1 MLTLYVICI
10 LCSIMSPWVVGVR
23 TNCNPII
30 EKNVLSIR
38 YKQRHVKNPFGCLWG
53 PRGKIDVCNSVS
65 DWQVAEI
72 DLEAE
77 ALLFS
82 NSKRKTNED
91 WGVHDWK
98 RHCHC
103 RTTKQYWNSF
113 IYLCSPL
120 FFCVLSLV
128 SAFVSQFVLWMCFHF
143 ICGTKCQ
150 PQSICA
156 CSLSLSILY
165 VHMSMSRTAQFSLPM
180 LLFFTIG
187 IFEIVMLLLS
197 YGLRMP
203 PQHVNSKHTL
213 RQLAVSPLADIW

>member
-1 MLTLYVICI
+1 M
-10 LCSIMSPWVVGVR
+10 
-23 TNCNPII
+23 
-30 EKNVLSIR
+30 
-38 YKQRHVKNPFGCLWG
+38 
-53 PRGKIDVCNSVS
+53 
-65 DWQVAEI
+65 
-72 DLEAE
+72 EAE

-82 NSKRKTNED
+82 NSKRKTNDESKAEND
-91 WGVHDWK
+91 TAIAEQQNNIGILL
-98 RHCHC
+98 
-103 RTTKQYWNSF
+103 F
-113 IYLCSPL
+113 IYVLHYFSACFFHL
-120 FFCVLSLV
+120 FLRSSLS
-128 SAFVSQFVLWMCFHF
+128 LWMCFHF
-143 ICGTKCQ
+143 ICGTKCR

-213 RQLAVSPLADIW
+213 RQLAVSPLADI

>member
-1 MLTLYVICI
+1 MIWRLRLYYFLIVNEKQ
-10 LCSIMSPWVVGVR
+10 MR
-23 TNCNPII
+23 I
-30 EKNVLSIR
+30 EESMTENDTAIAE
-38 YKQRHVKNPFGCLWG
+38 QQNNFG
-53 PRGKIDVCNSVS
+53 I
-65 DWQVAEI
+65 
-72 DLEAE
+72 
-77 ALLFS
+77 LLF
-82 NSKRKTNED
+82 
-91 WGVHDWK
+91 
-98 RHCHC
+98 
-103 RTTKQYWNSF
+103 
-113 IYLCSPL
+113 IYVLHYFSACFQL
-120 FFCVLSLV
+120 FLRSSLS
-128 SAFVSQFVLWMCFHF
+128 LWMCFHF

-213 RQLAVSPLADIW
+213 RQLAVSPLADI